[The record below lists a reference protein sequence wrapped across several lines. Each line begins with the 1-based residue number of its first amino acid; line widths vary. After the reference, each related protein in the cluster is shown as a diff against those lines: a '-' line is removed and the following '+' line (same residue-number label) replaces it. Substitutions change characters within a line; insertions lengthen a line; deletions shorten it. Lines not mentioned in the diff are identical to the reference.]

1 MTNDATST
9 DPPIGDDPYPYL
21 RDDSVVSV
29 QRGPEPGG
37 VKGAYRAFGETL
49 RGLKT
54 TMARVV
60 EGPVTIEYPEE
71 KTPVYPRFRGRHK
84 LHKFEDSDLEKCVGC
99 SLCAAA
105 CPADCIRVV
114 AAENDPDNRVS
125 AGERYAATIRYAAAD
140 IADTLAEIG
149 PAAPRGRRLPIVL
162 ALGAAGL
169 GLAYVV
175 RSKLRG
181 DAAPESFP
189 PPIAQ
194 PAAATAARTTA
205 RPEPAE
211 HEPVAAT
218 ASEEPREPKA
228 ATPESDAAGD

>member
-1 MTNDATST
+1 MGEAPDHPHNAARNSF
-9 DPPIGDDPYPYL
+9 IE
-21 RDDSVVSV
+21 V
-29 QRGPEPGG
+29 GG
-37 VKGAYRAFGETL
+37 
-49 RGLKT
+49 
-54 TMARVV
+54 
-60 EGPVTIEYPEE
+60 
-71 KTPVYPRFRGRHK
+71 K
-84 LHKFEDSDLEKCVGC
+84 LQ
-99 SLCAAA
+99 
-105 CPADCIRVV
+105 PA
-114 AAENDPDNRVS
+114 P
-125 AGERYAATIRYAAAD
+125 
-140 IADTLAEIG
+140 
-149 PAAPRGRRLPIVL
+149 APRGRRLPIVL

>member
-1 MTNDATST
+1 MIRNPFARKPKNPLDQAVDAF
-9 DPPIGDDPYPYL
+9 DDV
-21 RDDSVVSV
+21 R
-29 QRGPEPGG
+29 RE
-37 VKGAYRAFGETL
+37 
-49 RGLKT
+49 
-54 TMARVV
+54 
-60 EGPVTIEYPEE
+60 
-71 KTPVYPRFRGRHK
+71 
-84 LHKFEDSDLEKCVGC
+84 
-99 SLCAAA
+99 AA
-105 CPADCIRVV
+105 
-114 AAENDPDNRVS
+114 
-125 AGERYAATIRYAAAD
+125 GYAATIRDAAAD

-194 PAAATAARTTA
+194 PAAATAAWTTA

-211 HEPVAAT
+211 YEPVAAT